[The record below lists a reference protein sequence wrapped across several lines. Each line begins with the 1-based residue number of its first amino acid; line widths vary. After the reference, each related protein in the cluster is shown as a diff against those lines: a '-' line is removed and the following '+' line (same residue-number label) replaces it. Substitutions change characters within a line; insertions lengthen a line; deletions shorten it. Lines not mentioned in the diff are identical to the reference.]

1 MVNVKAGSDL
11 EVIGNK
17 FHHEYSIKVE
27 NNSAVE
33 LCLDEMAPGGC

>member
-1 MVNVKAGSDL
+1 VVNIKADSDL

-17 FHHEYSIKVE
+17 FHYEYSIKVE
-27 NNSAVE
+27 NTSAVE